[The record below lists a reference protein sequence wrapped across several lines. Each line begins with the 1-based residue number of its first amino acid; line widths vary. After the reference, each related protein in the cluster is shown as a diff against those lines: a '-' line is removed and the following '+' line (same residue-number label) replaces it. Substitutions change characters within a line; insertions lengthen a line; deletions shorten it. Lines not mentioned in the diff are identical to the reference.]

1 MPRASPHRLGVLT
14 LAAACLAGCVSS
26 RSAVMW
32 PLPPPSVSITATQLV
47 IYGSIVNDLEII
59 VKTMPPSIRLVV
71 LDSPGGMSDPADR
84 IAKEFRRRGVT
95 AYVPDG
101 GSCFSACAVM
111 LAGAVNRIIHPTAE
125 VMVHAQTMLDGSDTR
140 RTRVFFN
147 RRNAETA
154 RQLAAWGVDA
164 EFAMNALKLPRETH
178 ERFLDARLA
187 LRVGLATAIAILPE
201 ADAAIRLTC
210 SLPPLGTVIRPPR
223 QDPDA
228 YRIPTPGRIHL
239 DGRCPSWQSSPP

>member
-32 PLPPPSVSITATQLV
+32 PLPPPSVSITTTQLV
-47 IYGSIVNDLEII
+47 IYGSIIEDLERI
-59 VKTMPPSIRLVV
+59 VKTMPSSIRLVV
-71 LDSPGGMSDPADR
+71 LDSPGGMSKPSDR
-84 IAKEFRRRGVT
+84 IAKEFRRRGIT
-95 AYVPDG
+95 AYVPERG
-101 GSCFSACAVM
+101 RCFSACAVM
-111 LAGAVNRIIHPTAE
+111 LAGATTRIVHPTAK
-125 VMVHAQTMLDGSDTR
+125 VMVHARILVGDPDTIWTRDFLDR
-140 RTRVFFN
+140 E
-147 RRNAETA
+147 NAEA
-154 RQLAAWGVDA
+154 AQQLAAWGVDA

-239 DGRCPSWQSSPP
+239 DGRCPSWQPSAP